1 MLESS
6 NLEMLPFSLKSI
18 LLPFMVCGLLY
29 ARPKLVLDGAGA
41 KAESE
46 KKIQNA
52 AKPILHVV

>member
-6 NLEMLPFSLKSI
+6 NLEMLPFSLNSI

-29 ARPKLVLDGAGA
+29 ARPKLVLDGVAA

-46 KKIQNA
+46 KIQNA